1 MATATATP
9 AGATGAEG
17 ISTLPTAA
25 VFPAAGTRTSLSSA
39 TAVTTTSGVA
49 TTSVTATA
57 AITTTTCITTAT
69 AVTTAAGPATA
80 ITTAT
85 TTAAATG
92 LGLVDAQ
99 GATHELGSLQ
109 CLNGAHLGLVVGHLH
124 KGEAPLAPRIPL
136 QGKGA
141 AHHLTKGG
149 EQFAH
154 VFLFGPEGEIADKN
168 AHVTESRTSQALT
181 QPA

>member
-17 ISTLPTAA
+17 ISTIPTAA

-39 TAVTTTSGVA
+39 TAITTTSGVA

-80 ITTAT
+80 ITT
-85 TTAAATG
+85 TTAAAAAG

-109 CLNGAHLGLVVGHLH
+109 GLNGAHLGLVVGHLH

-136 QGKGA
+136 QGKGT

>member
-1 MATATATP
+1 MATATATS

-17 ISTLPTAA
+17 ITTIPTAA

-39 TAVTTTSGVA
+39 TAITTTSRVA
-49 TTSVTATA
+49 TTPVTATA
-57 AITTTTCITTAT
+57 AITTTCITTAT
-69 AVTTAAGPATA
+69 AVTTPAGSATA
-80 ITTAT
+80 IP
-85 TTAAATG
+85 TAAATTATAG

-99 GATHELGSLQ
+99 GATHEFSSLQ
-109 CLNGAHLGLVVGHLH
+109 ALDSAHFSLVVGHLH
-124 KGEAPLAPRIPL
+124 EGEAPLAPRIPL
-136 QGKGA
+136 QGKGT

-154 VFLFGPEGEIADKN
+154 VFLFGSEGEIADKN

>member
-1 MATATATP
+1 MATATATS

-17 ISTLPTAA
+17 ITTIPTAA

-39 TAVTTTSGVA
+39 TAITTTSGVA
-49 TTSVTATA
+49 TTPVTATA
-57 AITTTTCITTAT
+57 AITTAT
-69 AVTTAAGPATA
+69 AVTTAAGSATA
-80 ITTAT
+80 IP
-85 TTAAATG
+85 TAAATTATAG

-99 GATHELGSLQ
+99 GATHEFSSLQ
-109 CLNGAHLGLVVGHLH
+109 ALDSAHFSLVVGHLH
-124 KGEAPLAPRIPL
+124 EGEAPLAPRIPL
-136 QGKGA
+136 QGKGT

-154 VFLFGPEGEIADKN
+154 VFLFGSEGEIADKN